1 MEAQSRS
8 SQSFGQRCVAALFAP
23 VDAAGVVFFRIAF
36 YAIVAWQAW
45 RFIDHQWVELFYIN
59 KPFYFTYWPF
69 DFVRPWPGKGMYIHL
84 WALFS
89 VALCAMLGL
98 FYRLSASLCFV
109 LFTYV
114 FLLEKARYINHV
126 YLTCLLTFLMI
137 FIPTHRTCSL
147 DALRKPE
154 WRSDVAPAWA
164 LWLIRF
170 QIGLPYFWG
179 GIAKINADWL
189 RCEPLRA
196 WLAARTD
203 FPLIGPLFI
212 YEPVVWIMTYGSFL
226 LDLLAVFL
234 LSHRRTRVFWYIGL
248 LTFHFMNSRLFGIGI
263 FPWLMIPAT
272 LVFFEPDWPRRI
284 WRDFQ
289 GGVSARIPRLILGA
303 ALGFLV
309 GAILPGYFSLVQALV
324 AAFGVAIA
332 VYHLDEPFQPA
343 EHHPASPAEQRQ
355 PAGLLVFPIQH
366 RTVVVLGMWVVVQTA
381 LPLRHFFIPGN
392 VHWTEEGHNY
402 SWHMKLRDKDS
413 SGFFLVKDTQTGE
426 ERTVYPQE
434 YLTQVQAKK
443 MLSRPHMIVPFAH
456 FLAEQFR
463 KQGQAEVEVRA
474 RIMVSLNGRTPQLMI
489 DPQVDLAK
497 VAYPWWRPAKWIL
510 PLEVPLET
518 AWRKTS
524 PVSVRRMAEDGED

>member
-1 MEAQSRS
+1 MESRS
-8 SQSFGQRCVAALFAP
+8 HLPLAFGQRCVTALFTP
-23 VDAAGVVFFRIAF
+23 VDTAGVVFFRIAF
-36 YAIVAWQAW
+36 YAIVVWQAW

-59 KPFYFTYWPF
+59 KQFYFTYWPF
-69 DFVRPWPGKGMYIHL
+69 DFLRPWPGRGMYIHL
-84 WALFS
+84 WALFG

-137 FIPTHRTCSL
+137 FIPADRTCSL
-147 DALRKPE
+147 DALRKPQ
-154 WRSDVAPAWA
+154 RQPDFVPSWA

-179 GIAKINADWL
+179 GVAKLNADWL
-189 RCEPLRA
+189 RGEPLRA
-196 WLAARTD
+196 WLAVRTD
-203 FPLIGPLFI
+203 FPLIGPFFT
-212 YEPVVWIMTYGSFL
+212 YEPVVWIMTYGSLL
-226 LDLLAVFL
+226 LDLLAVFF
-234 LSHRRTRVFWYIGL
+234 LSYRRTRVFWYIGL
-248 LTFHFMNSRLFGIGI
+248 LTFHLMNSRLFGIGI

-272 LVFFEPDWPRRI
+272 VVFFEPDWPRRI

-289 GGVSARIPRLILGA
+289 GGTSARIPRLIFGA
-303 ALGFLV
+303 ALGFLF
-309 GAILPGYFSLVQALV
+309 GALLPGYFSVVQALV
-324 AAFGVAIA
+324 GAFGVAVA
-332 VYHLDEPFQPA
+332 AYHLDEPFQRSDRHVDSAA
-343 EHHPASPAEQRQ
+343 EHQVPGA
-355 PAGLLVFPIQH
+355 FPIQ
-366 RTVVVLGMWVVVQTA
+366 RWTVVLLGIWVMVQTA

-402 SWHMKLRDKDS
+402 SWHMKLRDKES
-413 SGFFLVKDTQTGE
+413 TGFFIVKDTRTGE

-434 YLTQVQAKK
+434 YLTQVQTGK

-463 KQGQAEVEVRA
+463 DEGHAEVEVRA
-474 RIMVSLNGRTPQLMI
+474 RIMASLNGRTPQLLI
-489 DPQVDLAK
+489 DPEVDLSKATD
-497 VAYPWWRPAKWIL
+497 PWWGPAEWIM

-518 AWRKTS
+518 AWQGTS
-524 PVSVRRMAEDGED
+524 PVSARGMEGLAEGGED

>member
-1 MEAQSRS
+1 
-8 SQSFGQRCVAALFAP
+8 
-23 VDAAGVVFFRIAF
+23 
-36 YAIVAWQAW
+36 
-45 RFIDHQWVELFYIN
+45 
-59 KPFYFTYWPF
+59 
-69 DFVRPWPGKGMYIHL
+69 
-84 WALFS
+84 
-89 VALCAMLGL
+89 
-98 FYRLSASLCFV
+98 
-109 LFTYV
+109 
-114 FLLEKARYINHV
+114 
-126 YLTCLLTFLMI
+126 
-137 FIPTHRTCSL
+137 
-147 DALRKPE
+147 
-154 WRSDVAPAWA
+154 
-164 LWLIRF
+164 
-170 QIGLPYFWG
+170 
-179 GIAKINADWL
+179 
-189 RCEPLRA
+189 
-196 WLAARTD
+196 
-203 FPLIGPLFI
+203 
-212 YEPVVWIMTYGSFL
+212 
-226 LDLLAVFL
+226 
-234 LSHRRTRVFWYIGL
+234 
-248 LTFHFMNSRLFGIGI
+248 
-263 FPWLMIPAT
+263 MIPAT